1 MQPADQLA
9 ALLVKEEAALRRGD
23 AEAVFLFADQK
34 IELMGALKEHPPSEI
49 QLHQLIQKNRSNG
62 LLARSGLALLNQVL
76 GASSSYGQEGVSRA
90 GQILRES
97 A

>member
-1 MQPADQLA
+1 MHPADQLA
-9 ALLVKEEAALRRGD
+9 ALLVEEEAALRRGD
-23 AEAVFLFADQK
+23 AEAVLLFADQK
-34 IELMGALKEHPPSEI
+34 ISLMEALKEQQPSQQ
-49 QLHQLIQKNRSNG
+49 QLVELIRKNRSNG